1 MASAKKASAKAAG
14 HFRFILFVAG
24 QEPNSVLALQN
35 LRILC
40 QEHFPD
46 RHTIEIV
53 DVFHN
58 MDAAIRHNILIT
70 PTLIKKAPDP
80 TSTIFGNL
88 NDTRAVMAL
97 LLP

>member
-1 MASAKKASAKAAG
+1 MASAKKTSEKAAG

-24 QEPNSVLALQN
+24 HEPNSVLALQN

-40 QEHFPD
+40 QEHLPD

-53 DVFHN
+53 DVFHDL
-58 MDAAIRHNILIT
+58 DAAVEHNILIT
-70 PTLIKKAPDP
+70 PTLIRMDP
-80 TSTIFGNL
+80 NPPATIFGNL